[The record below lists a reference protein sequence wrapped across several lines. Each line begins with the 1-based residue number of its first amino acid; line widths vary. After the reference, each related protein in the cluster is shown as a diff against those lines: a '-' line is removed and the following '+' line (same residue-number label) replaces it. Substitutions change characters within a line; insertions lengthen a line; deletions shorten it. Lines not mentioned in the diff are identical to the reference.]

1 MFSTLL
7 NDPVLFVVFIIA
19 LLVAITIHEFAHAW
33 TADKLGDPTP
43 RLQGRISLNPFV
55 HLDLMGMLF
64 LFFVGFG
71 WGKPVMFDPF
81 NLKNPRKDAA
91 LISLA
96 GPCSNIILAL
106 LLALTIKLFT
116 FFHFPNFVTISLFII
131 IQLNVFL
138 AVFNLLP
145 IHPLDGFKIVEGV
158 LSHEKAQEWKQ
169 LERYG
174 ILFLLLMILPFGEG
188 RSTMIDSVVRPAA
201 DFILYLIMSFS
212 GMRIP

>member
-43 RLQGRISLNPFV
+43 RLQGRISLNPFI

-106 LLALTIKLFT
+106 ILALIIKLLT
-116 FFHFPNFVTISLFII
+116 FFYLSNFIIISLSII

-145 IHPLDGFKIVEGV
+145 IHPLDGFKIVEGI

-174 ILFLLLMILPFGEG
+174 ILFLLFMILPFGEG

>member
-1 MFSTLL
+1 MLSTLL
-7 NDPVLFVVFIIA
+7 KDPALFIIYIIA
-19 LLVAITIHEFAHAW
+19 LLLAITIHEFAHAW
-33 TADKLGDPTP
+33 TADRLGDPTP
-43 RLQGRISLNPFV
+43 RLRGRISLNPFV

-64 LFFVGFG
+64 LFFIGFG
-71 WGKPVMFDPF
+71 WGKPVVFDPF

-106 LLALTIKLFT
+106 LLSLLIKLFT
-116 FFHFPNFVTISLFII
+116 FFHFPNFVTISFFII

-145 IHPLDGFKIVEGV
+145 IHPLDGFKIVEGI

-174 ILFLLLMILPFGEG
+174 ILFLLLMILPFGG
-188 RSTMIDSVVRPAA
+188 NTMIDSVVRPAA
-201 DFILYLIMSFS
+201 DFILYLIMSLN
-212 GMRIP
+212 GMRML